1 MALEAFLEPWIVIR
15 FSKANLIPRRLID
28 SRQMPIYIHVMIT
41 STITK
46 RGQTTLPREIQNALH
61 LEAGQKL
68 VYEILDGSVI
78 IRPHPGVMASFG
90 SLKRPGAPPVGNWK
104 SARAKAREEWADHAS
119 GEGLPK

>member
-1 MALEAFLEPWIVIR
+1 MSCVAIR
-15 FSKANLIPRRLID
+15 LSKANLIPRQLID
-28 SRQMPIYIHVMIT
+28 SRQLSIYIQVMIT

-90 SLKRPGAPPVGNWK
+90 SLKRPGAPPVGSWK
-104 SARAKAREEWADHAS
+104 SARAKAREEWAEHA
-119 GEGLPK
+119 GVEGLPK